1 MFRNRG
7 PVRWGNLSLTQFD
20 CETLGIGQ
28 GSPHMRLR
36 LRCLIPTPEQPCQ
49 MPRRH
54 VIGCTTSATQL
65 RTEFLHGLL
74 QWQTTVTCHS
84 KCWFLHGSTKF
95 YPRTVEVT
103 WIAPEANATSF
114 AWTGLKTWSPVITA
128 LQKNRSGFQLPRSLS
143 AQTSSKI
150 FHYPPYRMKTGNHM
164 RLAVLLNLA
173 SAFWFLPQHQLV
185 PIIPLWL
192 PTSLEPSLLDEGYCI
207 IYILWLLARAAKRL
221 LKLMQVSPGSG
232 ERKRYGS
239 YRQWSW
245 AHFWCSFITKDM

>member
-1 MFRNRG
+1 MLVFTWFYHVL
-7 PVRWGNLSLTQFD
+7 PSDCWGHLNCPWSQCDIF
-20 CETLGIGQ
+20 
-28 GSPHMRLR
+28 
-36 LRCLIPTPEQPCQ
+36 
-49 MPRRH
+49 
-54 VIGCTTSATQL
+54 
-65 RTEFLHGLL
+65 
-74 QWQTTVTCHS
+74 
-84 KCWFLHGSTKF
+84 
-95 YPRTVEVT
+95 
-103 WIAPEANATSF
+103 F
-114 AWTGLKTWSPVITA
+114 AWTGLTWSPHCKKTGLVFNC
-128 LQKNRSGFQLPRSLS
+128 LEMPRSLS

-164 RLAVLLNLA
+164 RWQYYYVLLNLA

-192 PTSLEPSLLDEGYCI
+192 PISLEPSLLDEGYCI

-232 ERKRYGS
+232 ERKPYGS